1 MTAPRSAIRASGL
14 RKSFGDHVVLDGVD
28 LDVTEG
34 TIFAL
39 LGPNGAGKTTIV
51 QILSTL
57 IDADAGALRVA
68 GHDPARDPDAVR
80 AAIGVTGRF
89 AAIDDRRTGEENLI
103 AMADLHRLGRA
114 EGRRRA
120 AELLDRFD
128 LVGAAGRPFATYS
141 GGMRR
146 RLDIAMALVRDPR
159 IIFLDEATTGLD
171 PRSRHTMWE
180 TIRRLAA
187 GGVTIFLTT
196 QQHEEADEL
205 ADRIGV
211 LDRGKLIAEGT
222 ADELKRRFSDGY
234 IQLHFADPCALESAV
249 RRLGDAAR
257 DDAPLALR
265 LPVEPSVGSL
275 HALLDRLDRESIAVE
290 ALSVCTPDLDDV
302 YLDLTGDGD
311 GDSAAMRYV
320 RE

>member
-1 MTAPRSAIRASGL
+1 
-14 RKSFGDHVVLDGVD
+14 
-28 LDVTEG
+28 
-34 TIFAL
+34 
-39 LGPNGAGKTTIV
+39 
-51 QILSTL
+51 
-57 IDADAGALRVA
+57 
-68 GHDPARDPDAVR
+68 
-80 AAIGVTGRF
+80 
-89 AAIDDRRTGEENLI
+89 
-103 AMADLHRLGRA
+103 
-114 EGRRRA
+114 
-120 AELLDRFD
+120 
-128 LVGAAGRPFATYS
+128 
-141 GGMRR
+141 
-146 RLDIAMALVRDPR
+146 
-159 IIFLDEATTGLD
+159 
-171 PRSRHTMWE
+171 MWE

-311 GDSAAMRYV
+311 SAAMRYV